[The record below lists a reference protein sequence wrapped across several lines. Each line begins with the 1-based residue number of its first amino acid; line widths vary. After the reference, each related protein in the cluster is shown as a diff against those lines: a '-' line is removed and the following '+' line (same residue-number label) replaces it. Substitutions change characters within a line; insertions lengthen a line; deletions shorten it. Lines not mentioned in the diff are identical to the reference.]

1 MDAAPAAAL
10 PKTAIPQ
17 KRGKSPMEMVREVV
31 PLLIGGVLPPVLM
44 LAMRPARSG
53 ILRFL
58 IAFVPAIVLGA
69 CASFLNGEL
78 AGDLPEALFA
88 VIVDTSLVYT
98 GSQIAYHLIWKPLF
112 NLRPSSDVALSGEST
127 SRG

>member
-1 MDAAPAAAL
+1 
-10 PKTAIPQ
+10 
-17 KRGKSPMEMVREVV
+17 MEMLREVV

-44 LAMRPARSG
+44 FAMRPARSG

-58 IAFVPAIVLGA
+58 IAFVPAVVLGV
-69 CASFLNGEL
+69 CASFINGEL
-78 AGDLPEALFA
+78 AGDLPEAIFA

-98 GSQIAYHLIWKPLF
+98 GSQIAYHLVWKPLF
-112 NLRPSSDVALSGEST
+112 GMRASSTVALSGEPA